1 MSAANKETH
10 AMDGRRQATRY
21 FQSPAP
27 MQEAW
32 ALGAIYL
39 PMMVGSLLKNG
50 RGRNVE
56 FALDNEVR
64 DQS

>member
-1 MSAANKETH
+1 
-10 AMDGRRQATRY
+10 
-21 FQSPAP
+21 